1 MNTEIIAWVVLSIL
15 GIVTIWLGY
24 SAVEMYEWIR
34 KSLEE
39 LKKEI
44 EPHEKGIEMI
54 AEKQS
59 KEIDVKEIAYKVS
72 KMVGRAEML
81 IEFGSRPSHK
91 HEAIT
96 LLCEAAA
103 LIAAKIDR
111 VNNLKLSDHEEDN
124 V

>member
-1 MNTEIIAWVVLSIL
+1 
-15 GIVTIWLGY
+15 
-24 SAVEMYEWIR
+24 
-34 KSLEE
+34 
-39 LKKEI
+39 
-44 EPHEKGIEMI
+44 MI